1 MIYSVPC
8 EGEVHQIDVTGSRI
22 TLLDHD
28 LKREMAMAAMGSDP
42 CACLQVRIVLLHLY
56 KYYRGV
62 QGSRRTV
69 GWTRDLP
76 YLDNGET
83 FSEDRS
89 WVVPSDVLDVM
100 VVITKRPPWN
110 IEHWMIQR

>member
-8 EGEVHQIDVTGSRI
+8 EGEVHQIDVTGVRV

-42 CACLQVRIVLLHLY
+42 CACLQVRIVLHHLY
-56 KYYRGV
+56 KYYRGGR
-62 QGSRRTV
+62 GSRV
-69 GWTRDLP
+69 ISWYRDLP

-83 FSEDRS
+83 FSGDRL
-89 WVVPSDVLDVM
+89 WVVPSDVLEVM
-100 VVITKRPPWN
+100 VAITKRPPWN